1 MVPTSAASSNA
12 SPDEAQADT
21 KASVSTE
28 NPAPALSP
36 QERKNKKL
44 QQQLEKS
51 LTEVL
56 PAGSQSTNASF
67 ITSLKPDRNGK
78 DLTVTMESGWY
89 QLEPSQQEAIAA
101 TLWSQRNKLKFQKL
115 TLKDN
120 QGKTI
125 ARPPVVGDQMVILRR

>member
-1 MVPTSAASSNA
+1 
-12 SPDEAQADT
+12 
-21 KASVSTE
+21 
-28 NPAPALSP
+28 
-36 QERKNKKL
+36 
-44 QQQLEKS
+44 
-51 LTEVL
+51 
-56 PAGSQSTNASF
+56 
-67 ITSLKPDRNGK
+67 
-78 DLTVTMESGWY
+78 MESGWY